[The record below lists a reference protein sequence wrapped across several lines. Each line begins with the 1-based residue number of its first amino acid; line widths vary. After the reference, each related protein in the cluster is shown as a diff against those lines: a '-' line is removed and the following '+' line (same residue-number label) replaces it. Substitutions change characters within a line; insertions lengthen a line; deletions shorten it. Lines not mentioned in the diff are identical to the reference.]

1 MFILYFYFFVGA
13 QVNVTD
19 EYGQSPLY
27 WAAREDKFK
36 VAELLLQKGEFM
48 FLHFWFSICCIV
60 VV

>member
-13 QVNVTD
+13 QVNVMD

-27 WAAREDKFK
+27 WAAREGKFK

-48 FLHFWFSICCIV
+48 FLHF
-60 VV
+60 

>member
-1 MFILYFYFFVGA
+1 MFILYFHFFVGA

-48 FLHFWFSICCIV
+48 FLHF
-60 VV
+60 